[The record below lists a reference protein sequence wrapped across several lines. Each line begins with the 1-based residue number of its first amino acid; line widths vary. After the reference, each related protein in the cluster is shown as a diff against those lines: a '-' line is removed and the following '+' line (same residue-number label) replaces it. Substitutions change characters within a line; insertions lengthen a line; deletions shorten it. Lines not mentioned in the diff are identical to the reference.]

1 MPLVLLYTCVTIIS
15 HTCIYI
21 FFFSREYTEN
31 IHSTIQIISYILRAI
46 GVCYFDMGKRY
57 LRHRKKYTYIFTE
70 LDIYTSSERY
80 ICSCAMFWLA
90 TIHLVLQNFRNFRT
104 NIVNPACYVQR
115 YLD

>member
-15 HTCIYI
+15 HTHAFTYI
-21 FFFSREYTEN
+21 FFCQEN
-31 IHSTIQIISYILRAI
+31 TQFNNTNNQLHFARHWCLL
-46 GVCYFDMGKRY
+46 FRY
-57 LRHRKKYTYIFTE
+57 GQEIPASSKGIYTYIFTE

-115 YLD
+115 CLG